1 MNSTDTID
9 SAALFFEPQREAV
22 VAGALVTRIVEACDV
37 DSARPLL
44 FTASGGG
51 FQLDDCYL
59 YSDDANGIELWDT
72 PIPNRKKELLEAL
85 RSGAITSIS
94 FNVPLQAAMC
104 RSEWRFNF
112 YVHPGFGRI
121 YWGTLASPKAKR
133 ELLLESF
140 EIASRFFDVRYGFA
154 YSMPLRDEPDCYA
167 YGSPR
172 LNFAGL
178 RQWLTMRSTGA
189 DAPLAADE
197 CWRREL
203 EGPKRHLT
211 GLFRDAYPLNVVSSA
226 HVRRAALE
234 SAGIGSLEQLDESR
248 WLWEIDEEYLSDASA
263 YLAKNQSLVR
273 QYYT

>member
-9 SAALFFEPQREAV
+9 SAALFFEPQRDAV
-22 VAGALVTRIVEACDV
+22 VTGALVIRIVEAIDA

-72 PIPNRKKELLEAL
+72 PIPNRKRDLLEAL
-85 RSGAITSIS
+85 RGGAVTSIS
-94 FNVPLQAAMC
+94 FDVPLPTATC
-104 RSEWRFNF
+104 RSEWRFSF

-121 YWGTLASPKAKR
+121 YWGMLASPKTKR

-140 EIASRFFDVRYGFA
+140 QIASRYVDVRYGFA
-154 YSMPLRDEPDCYA
+154 YSMPLCNEPDCYA
-167 YGSPR
+167 YGSAR
-172 LNFAGL
+172 TSLADL
-178 RQWLTMRSTGA
+178 RQWLATRSRESNVPMS
-189 DAPLAADE
+189 DDE

-203 EGPKRHLT
+203 EGPRRHLQ
-211 GLFRDAYPLNVVSSA
+211 GLFRGAYPLNVVSSA

-234 SAGIGSLEQLDESR
+234 SAGIGLLKKLDESR
-248 WLWEIDEEYLSDASA
+248 WLWEIDEECLSDASE
-263 YLAKNQSLVR
+263 YLATSQSLVR